1 MKRINRKMIYIIV
14 IFSLIKEIEVKLIE
28 SGSFNDLQYKINNL
42 HESLLNLE
50 NDYIFQPDEDKNEGI
65 YINKT
70 LIIDGKNHEINGLNE
85 SKIFLIKDTEVILK
99 NINFIYGFSTDFGA
113 VINLINA
120 SLEIFNCSFSF
131 NIANINGGA
140 IHITNSRLNLT
151 ESLFKFNQVKGIY
164 SNGGGISAENSNIYI
179 EKSIFLNNSADE
191 GGAIYSINSTLVIF
205 NSSFY
210 NNNANWYGG
219 ALVSD
224 SRLSIYDSNFNNN
237 LAGYKGGSIH
247 STNSILSDDN
257 FLIIKNTLMFNNI
270 AEYGGAISSSNMQF
284 VHIINSK
291 IFNNYASHGAVISR
305 MSSNEIR
312 IINSSCYHN
321 AAINGAILY
330 SMSGGNNTFENDKF
344 ENNIADFGGLIYT
357 LSGRKSS
364 KVTDYYSI
372 FINCSLLDNF
382 GKKGL
387 VYSIFDELRIYNST
401 ITYQNK
407 CYQFPIIYKIMIGR
421 VMESNNW
428 WGEKNPDLDK
438 LIIYEYENYTH
449 NKLNDTKYS
458 EEGCSST
465 IIQIDEQNSAFTFR
479 RDSDEGV
486 NVNIIYQ
493 KNGILQYK
501 NDLDYFWHAIINQ
514 DGWIVG
520 NGGAD
525 NPHSCEKMEAFAQI
539 MIKKNTLI
547 DELIE
552 RISDIKSLYNLGHF
566 LIKSPNGTYGLIA
579 HIIGEKIIIEK
590 GKLKPGEY
598 MISPNN
604 YKYYKKGN
612 ISDFDIKEN
621 YTYISRYLAAIDT
634 YSSLRTNDF
643 TYNYV
648 TKDNSKY
655 VDIFIANDD
664 GSLSKTGNN
673 SYLFNDIYIN
683 KKYIYGEKVP
693 IIMNGMYLDRYIIS
707 EGNKSDNKNTNIKI
721 NIILLVFIIGLLI
734 IN

>member
-99 NINFIYGFSTDFGA
+99 NINFLYGFSTDFGA

-525 NPHSCEKMEAFAQI
+525 NPYSCEKMEAFAQI

-552 RISDIKSLYNLGHF
+552 RISNIKSLYNLGHF

>member
-1 MKRINRKMIYIIV
+1 
-14 IFSLIKEIEVKLIE
+14 
-28 SGSFNDLQYKINNL
+28 
-42 HESLLNLE
+42 
-50 NDYIFQPDEDKNEGI
+50 
-65 YINKT
+65 
-70 LIIDGKNHEINGLNE
+70 
-85 SKIFLIKDTEVILK
+85 
-99 NINFIYGFSTDFGA
+99 
-113 VINLINA
+113 
-120 SLEIFNCSFSF
+120 
-131 NIANINGGA
+131 
-140 IHITNSRLNLT
+140 
-151 ESLFKFNQVKGIY
+151 
-164 SNGGGISAENSNIYI
+164 
-179 EKSIFLNNSADE
+179 
-191 GGAIYSINSTLVIF
+191 
-205 NSSFY
+205 
-210 NNNANWYGG
+210 
-219 ALVSD
+219 
-224 SRLSIYDSNFNNN
+224 
-237 LAGYKGGSIH
+237 
-247 STNSILSDDN
+247 
-257 FLIIKNTLMFNNI
+257 
-270 AEYGGAISSSNMQF
+270 
-284 VHIINSK
+284 
-291 IFNNYASHGAVISR
+291 
-305 MSSNEIR
+305 
-312 IINSSCYHN
+312 
-321 AAINGAILY
+321 
-330 SMSGGNNTFENDKF
+330 
-344 ENNIADFGGLIYT
+344 
-357 LSGRKSS
+357 
-364 KVTDYYSI
+364 
-372 FINCSLLDNF
+372 
-382 GKKGL
+382 
-387 VYSIFDELRIYNST
+387 
-401 ITYQNK
+401 
-407 CYQFPIIYKIMIGR
+407 MIGR

-501 NDLDYFWHAIINQ
+501 NDLDYFWHVIINQ

-612 ISDFDIKEN
+612 ISDLDIKEN

>member
-449 NKLNDTKYS
+449 NKLNDIKYS

>member
-330 SMSGGNNTFENDKF
+330 SMSGGNNTFENDRF

-525 NPHSCEKMEAFAQI
+525 NPYSCEKMEAFAQI

-612 ISDFDIKEN
+612 ISDLDIKEN